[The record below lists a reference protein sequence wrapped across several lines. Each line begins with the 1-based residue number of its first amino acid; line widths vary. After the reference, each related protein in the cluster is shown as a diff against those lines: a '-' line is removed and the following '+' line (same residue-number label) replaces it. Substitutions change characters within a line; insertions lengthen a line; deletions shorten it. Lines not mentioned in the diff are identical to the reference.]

1 MTDKSQLLS
10 DYDVP
15 VAFPKGTLTRH
26 ELEFLKHLTQQLA
39 SLVLGS
45 LEECENFASQSEY
58 SIKYDKKDRPKSFK
72 ITTKGLFNL
81 PADAEAVDKKGR
93 AVEPS
98 SDPEQIT
105 VHMEIELEPI
115 EDDETDG

>member
-1 MTDKSQLLS
+1 MTDKPQLLS

-58 SIKYDKKDRPKSFK
+58 SIKYDKKNLPKSFK

-93 AVEPS
+93 AVKPS
-98 SDPEQIT
+98 SEPEQVT
-105 VHMEIELEPI
+105 VNMQIDFEPI
-115 EDDETDG
+115 EEETNG